1 MRHRT
6 VGGAKAVHRRPHRVD
21 EVALLERIASPVDEK
36 ELDGIA
42 DLRDESDR
50 DGPKRD
56 VVADA
61 VQNNLPKKTPLCT
74 TSSSGNFLALFGG
87 GTAPRRFTLRAHRC
101 CWRGTPPDPGVF

>member
-1 MRHRT
+1 MLE
-6 VGGAKAVHRRPHRVD
+6 AVHRRPHRVN
-21 EVALLERIASPVDEK
+21 EVALLERIPSLVDEK

-61 VQNNLPKKTPLCT
+61 VRNNLPKKTPLWT
-74 TSSSGNFLALFGG
+74 TSSSGNFLALFLDDESQNI
-87 GTAPRRFTLRAHRC
+87 A
-101 CWRGTPPDPGVF
+101 RGTYFDEKWTVGTGSTSSPRSYHR